1 MSLPITSRQFNA
13 LRALQRANP
22 YLGDLVSDIALAFD
36 ASRIENP
43 QLARLILENTCRRI
57 IKGQTGCHKVLIQHL
72 EHFGTLQCLS
82 MPQVADFSERIKKL
96 A

>member
-1 MSLPITSRQFNA
+1 MSLPITSRQFTA
-13 LRALQRANP
+13 LRALQRADP

-43 QLARLILENTCRRI
+43 EMARVILENTCRRI
-57 IKGQTGCHKVLIQHL
+57 IKGQAGCHRVLIQHL
-72 EHFGTLQCLS
+72 EHFGNLGCLS
-82 MPQVADFSERIKKL
+82 APQVIDFSERIKKL

>member
-1 MSLPITSRQFNA
+1 MSLPITSRQFAA
-13 LRALQRANP
+13 LRALQRADP

-43 QLARLILENTCRRI
+43 EMARLILENTCRRI
-57 IKGQTGCHKVLIQHL
+57 IKGQTDCHRVLIQHL
-72 EHFGTLQCLS
+72 EHFGTLECLS
-82 MPQVADFSERIKKL
+82 GPQVIDFSDRIKKL